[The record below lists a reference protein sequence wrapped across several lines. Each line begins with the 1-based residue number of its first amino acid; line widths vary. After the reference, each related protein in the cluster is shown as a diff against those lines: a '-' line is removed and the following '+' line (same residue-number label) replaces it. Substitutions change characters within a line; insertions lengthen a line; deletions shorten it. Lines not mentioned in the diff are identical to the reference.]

1 MITYRRWMRF
11 GMLETLDLRMDQALL
26 LRVLLLLLLG
36 ELEPRREDEPGLSSK
51 SIDRADVTLSL
62 RDLT

>member
-1 MITYRRWMRF
+1 
-11 GMLETLDLRMDQALL
+11 MLETLDLRMDQALL